1 MSKTFHFVLFIV
13 ITLGAEWQTG
23 LDYVIK
29 NQPQLTLTSNY
40 PIHTIIEIIF
50 DKQFSEVPE
59 VLLMFEQVTFES
71 MLDVDINLSLGQ
83 VTKSGFELRYRL
95 GGPARVQQLKVRW
108 VAFVDKNVQL
118 IYREFNF
125 MQLRELRQG
134 FGVREDT
141 FTHPVNANIQSP
153 KVSAFL
159 VGFKINP
166 ENGPYALQIN
176 CVLDSEMQNLNLNL
190 KTKDNTHVR
199 YVKVALIL
207 VGTGSKAITKQG
219 GIDSRGFNYFEEQS
233 TTGIRRIDYKQVVPD
248 TFLTAS
254 QDNILSQGLRGF
266 EANSTESELISMSLE
281 KYHVYDEN
289 YEMNFGPCME
299 YFSIKSEW
307 HSDLQFRFFHLVART
322 NQNRENDNESS
333 TQKMSLIKQIKNIR
347 QFQIVFFLLFFKFIH
362 YSQLFFVVYI
372 LIKFKSFIIFSMI
385 VLFFV
390 LKYSI

>member
-1 MSKTFHFVLFIV
+1 MHKTFHFVLFIV
-13 ITLGAEWQTG
+13 LTLGAEWQTG
-23 LDYVIK
+23 LDHVIK

-40 PIHTIIEIIF
+40 PIHTQVEILF

-108 VAFVDKNVQL
+108 VAFVDNNVQL
-118 IYREFNF
+118 TYREFNF

-134 FGVREDT
+134 FGVREDA
-141 FTHPVNANIQSP
+141 FTHPVNGNIQSP

-159 VGFKINP
+159 VGFKMNP

-176 CVLDSEMQNLNLNL
+176 CALDPEMQNVNLNL
-190 KTKDNTHVR
+190 KTKDTTHVR
-199 YVKVALIL
+199 YVKVAVIL

-233 TTGIRRIDYKQVVPD
+233 TTGIRRIDYKQNVPD
-248 TFLTAS
+248 TFLTAP

-266 EANSTESELISMSLE
+266 EANSTESELISMSLD
-281 KYHVYDEN
+281 KYHVFDDN
-289 YEMNFGPCME
+289 YEMNFGPLNGTLI
-299 YFSIKSEW
+299 YSLDFSILLHEPTKIEKMTMS
-307 HSDLQFRFFHLVART
+307 HLR
-322 NQNRENDNESS
+322 R
-333 TQKMSLIKQIKNIR
+333 K
-347 QFQIVFFLLFFKFIH
+347 
-362 YSQLFFVVYI
+362 
-372 LIKFKSFIIFSMI
+372 
-385 VLFFV
+385 
-390 LKYSI
+390 